1 MEKIFNNTQIA
12 FALKSDTE
20 LNRAYL
26 LFKLIANQS
35 LVSIGTAVTKFA
47 LKAHLPVEGLI
58 RATVFDHFCGGINE
72 VDCLTVVD
80 KMYTKN
86 VSSILDYSVEGK
98 ENEAQFDA
106 ALQMTLK
113 TINFA
118 ADRKALPFAVFKP
131 TGFGRFELYE
141 KLGEGKTL
149 DANEQAE
156 WNRIVERFDIVCK
169 EAHKRKIAILI
180 DAEESWM
187 QDAAD
192 DLVTEMMRKYNK
204 ERAIV
209 FNTLQMYRHDR
220 LQYLK
225 DLHKIAQEEGFYI
238 GMKVVRGAYMEKEN
252 ERAKTKGY
260 PTPIC
265 ASKEATDINY
275 DAGVSYMLD
284 HLNEM
289 AIFVGTHNEISSY
302 KVMNAISQLGIDRND
317 KRIWFGQ
324 LYGMSDNI
332 SYNLAA
338 YNYNVAKYLPFG
350 PVRDVMPYLIRRA
363 QENTS
368 VAGQTNR
375 ELELIKTER
384 NRRKNA
390 K

>member
-113 TINFA
+113 TIDFA

>member
-113 TINFA
+113 TIDFA

-350 PVRDVMPYLIRRA
+350 PVRDVIPYLIRRA